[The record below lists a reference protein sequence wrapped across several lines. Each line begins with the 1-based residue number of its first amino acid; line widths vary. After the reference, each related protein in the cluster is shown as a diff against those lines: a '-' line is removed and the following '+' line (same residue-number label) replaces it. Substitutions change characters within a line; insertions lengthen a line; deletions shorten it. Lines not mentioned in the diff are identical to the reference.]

1 MSAPLPAVLH
11 QHTARLLDQLLQ
23 FAHPADATVQ
33 QYFRKNTALGSRDR
47 ARVADAVFGCLRH
60 LRRVRRAAG
69 EGASAEIMV
78 EAWTSGGWAN
88 LDASILS
95 PAERADLPDWLMAR
109 WPWPAGEVASAV
121 AEAFNQPAPLD
132 LRVNIVKAKRD
143 AVQAALAAAGIETV
157 AGRWA
162 PHALRVIGKPALQ
175 RHPLM
180 VDGSIEVQD
189 EGSQLLGQ
197 LLGARR
203 GEQVVDFCAGAG
215 GKSLQIGAQ
224 MRNTG
229 RVHAFDVSAGRLS
242 ELAQRAKRAALG
254 NVQPMAIRDENDVRL
269 SRLAGKVD
277 RVLVDAPCSGLGT
290 LRRNPDLKWRQG
302 PEQLAEK
309 AVLQGSILAAAARL
323 VKPGGVL
330 VYATCSMMAE
340 ENMGVVDAFLAEH
353 ADFSIEPAVPALAR
367 QGVELPDDGRSTLLL
382 DPFHHDTDGFFA
394 ARLVRCV

>member
-1 MSAPLPAVLH
+1 MNAAMPAALH
-11 QHTARLLDQLLQ
+11 QHTSRLLAQLLQ

-33 QYFRKNTALGSRDR
+33 QYFRKNTALGGRDR

-60 LRRVRRAAG
+60 LRRVRCAAG
-69 EGASAEIMV
+69 AGADAATLV
-78 EAWTSGGWAN
+78 EAWVSGAWQA
-88 LDASILS
+88 LDPAALTL
-95 PAERADLPDWLMAR
+95 AERADLPDWLAAR
-109 WPWPAGEVASAV
+109 WPWAGEEAEAV
-121 AEAFNQPAPLD
+121 AEAFKHGAPLD
-132 LRVNIVKAKRD
+132 LRVNIAKAKRD

-162 PHALRVIGKPALQ
+162 PNALRVVGKPALQ

-189 EGSQLLGQ
+189 EGSQLLGH

-203 GEQVVDFCAGAG
+203 GEQIVDFCAGAG

-224 MRNTG
+224 MRNSG

-242 ELAQRAKRAALG
+242 ELAQRAKRAGLA
-254 NVQPMAIRDENDVRL
+254 NIQPMALRDEQDPRL
-269 SRLAGKVD
+269 ARLAGKVD

-309 AVLQGSILAAAARL
+309 AVLQGAILTAASRL

-340 ENMGVVDAFLAEH
+340 ENEAVVDAFVAEH
-353 ADFSIEPAVPALAR
+353 PEFTVEPALPALAK
-367 QGVELPDDGRSTLLL
+367 QGIALPDTGAPSLRL
-382 DPFHHDTDGFFA
+382 DPLHHDTDGFFA
-394 ARLVRCV
+394 ARLVRCA

>member
-1 MSAPLPAVLH
+1 MNAPMPAVLQ
-11 QHTARLLDQLLQ
+11 QHAARLLAQLLQ

-47 ARVADAVFGCLRH
+47 ARVADTVFGCLRH
-60 LRRVRRAAG
+60 LRRVRHAAG
-69 EGASAEIMV
+69 EGAGAEALVAAWIDGAWQAL
-78 EAWTSGGWAN
+78 EAAALT
-88 LDASILS
+88 
-95 PAERADLPDWLMAR
+95 PAERAELPDWLFAR
-109 WPWPAGEVASAV
+109 WPWAGEAAEAV

-132 LRVNIVKAKRD
+132 LRVNILKAKRD

-162 PHALRVIGKPALQ
+162 PNALRVLGKPALQ

-189 EGSQLLGQ
+189 EGSQLLGH

-203 GEQVVDFCAGAG
+203 GEQIVDFCAGAG
-215 GKSLQIGAQ
+215 GKSLQMGAQ

-242 ELAQRAKRAALG
+242 ELAQRAKRAGLA
-254 NVQPMAIRDENDVRL
+254 NIQPMALRDEQDPRL
-269 SRLAGKVD
+269 ARLAGKVD

-309 AVLQGSILAAAARL
+309 AVLQGAILTAASRL

-340 ENMGVVDAFLAEH
+340 ENDAVVDAFVAEH
-353 ADFSIEPAVPALAR
+353 PEFSLEPAVPALAK
-367 QGVELPDDGRSTLLL
+367 QGIALPDSGAPSLRL
-382 DPFHHDTDGFFA
+382 DPLHHDTDGFFA
-394 ARLVRCV
+394 ARLVRCA